1 MRAVRHENIIQLLA
15 FSESNDHYYLIL
27 EGMSHFFY
35 LFKNHFF

>member
-27 EGMSHFFY
+27 EGMLHC
-35 LFKNHFF
+35 LF